1 MWCLKGILILCY
13 ISMIIAQS
21 LPLLLLVSFDGFRH
35 DYPKLHGP
43 LKNFHR
49 LQERGVHAQ
58 KMIPTFATTTFPN
71 HYTMITGLYEEVHGL
86 ISNQM
91 FDPKTNVTFDSSNNI
106 TNVNWWPYPSIWS
119 INEQRKGARSGVVGW
134 PQMSVYTSKYQSF
147 SRKHAFRDMI
157 DKMILWFNDPIEPI
171 NFGAMYFFEP
181 DLTGHR
187 TGPYS
192 KNMTKM
198 VRECDEHLGYLLDK
212 IDANEK
218 LRENLHLIVTS
229 DHGMEQING
238 TDNPVYIEDYID
250 RTKVKAYG
258 APPVMNIFVQSGK
271 VYFNSIKEKFI
282 FVFVSENDIDIVLK
296 NLSKIPH
303 SQSYKRK
310 DIPERYHYKNH
321 ERIGDILLIFE
332 AGYEILRRP
341 SYGAKKYNSSL
352 IHGNHGY
359 DNQHDSMKSI
369 FYASGPQ
376 LKRNFTLDNSSLL
389 YNVDLFGLM
398 CLILNIEKCPPS
410 NGSLENIQS
419 FFIDSNRINDL
430 NRRTQNKTIIYS
442 IVVIAFGLILIVAII
457 WLINSFRNRSATK
470 KNLRSNATKNTRHSE
485 YEYSPINNLTLTS
498 EVEDQQV

>member
-1 MWCLKGILILCY
+1 MWCFIGILILCP
-13 ISMIIAQS
+13 ISFILAQS

-43 LKNFHR
+43 LKNFRR
-49 LQERGVHAQ
+49 LEERGVHAPR
-58 KMIPTFATTTFPN
+58 MIPTFATTTFPN
-71 HYTMITGLYEEVHGL
+71 HYTIITGLYEEVHGV

-91 FDPKTNVTFDSSNNI
+91 FDPKTNDIFDLPDNMTHI
-106 TNVNWWPYPSIWS
+106 NWWPYPSIWS

-134 PQMSVYTSKYQSF
+134 PQHPIYISKYKPF

-157 DKMILWFNDPIEPI
+157 DQMILWFNDPIEPI

-192 KNMTKM
+192 INMTKM
-198 VRECDEHLGYLLDK
+198 VRECDEVLGYLLDK
-212 IDANEK
+212 IDTNEK
-218 LRENLHLIVTS
+218 LRKNLHLIVTS

-238 TDNPVYIEDYID
+238 TNNPIYIEDYID

-258 APPVMNIFVQSGK
+258 APPVMSIFVQSA
-271 VYFNSIKEKFI
+271 I
-282 FVFVSENDIDIVLK
+282 DIDIVLK

-303 SQSYKRK
+303 SQSYKRQ

-321 ERIGDILLIFE
+321 ERIGDILLVFE
-332 AGYEILRRP
+332 AGHEIHRHP
-341 SYGAKKYNSSL
+341 SYGAKKYNLSL

-369 FYASGPQ
+369 FYAYGPQ

-398 CLILNIEKCPPS
+398 CLLLNIEKCPPS

-419 FFIDSNRINDL
+419 FLFDPNIIIDLDRIL
-430 NRRTQNKTIIYS
+430 TG
-442 IVVIAFGLILIVAII
+442 FGLIIIVAFI
-457 WLINSFRNRSATK
+457 W
-470 KNLRSNATKNTRHSE
+470 
-485 YEYSPINNLTLTS
+485 
-498 EVEDQQV
+498 